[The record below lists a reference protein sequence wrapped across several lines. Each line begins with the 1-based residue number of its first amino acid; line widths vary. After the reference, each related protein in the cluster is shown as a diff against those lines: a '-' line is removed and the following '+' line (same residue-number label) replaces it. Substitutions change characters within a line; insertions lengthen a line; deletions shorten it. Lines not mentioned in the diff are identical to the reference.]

1 MSGSVADTVEV
12 RQGCL
17 PSRVF
22 SRIIDSLGEHHEGDT
37 TRLTC
42 LYITI
47 GGKTL
52 PFVDDIVLIVG
63 CAAVLMEF
71 ERKSTHA
78 RTRPSLQFPAKQHI
92 HVCNNITMNGL
103 EDVDNSNA
111 GLHRGNTEQI
121 WCIRQIDTMRH
132 NMAAATMRRQST
144 DDSAYNTY
152 ARQHCVKLSGKQ
164 KPMLVNVKRK
174 VLVF

>member
-42 LYITI
+42 LYNDRR
-47 GGKTL
+47 KTL
-52 PFVDDIVLIVG
+52 PFVDAIVLIVG
-63 CAAVLMEF
+63 CAAVLMES

-78 RTRPSLQFPAKQHI
+78 RTRPSLQFPAKQQI
-92 HVCNNITMNGL
+92 HVCNNITMNGRCGQL
-103 EDVDNSNA
+103 PCRPTS
-111 GLHRGNTEQI
+111 
-121 WCIRQIDTMRH
+121 
-132 NMAAATMRRQST
+132 
-144 DDSAYNTY
+144 
-152 ARQHCVKLSGKQ
+152 RQHRAN
-164 KPMLVNVKRK
+164 MLHQTNRYDET
-174 VLVF
+174 